1 MKKQFILFCFI
12 CMSICG
18 VAADMS
24 NSMELSQLYIIGDA
38 TPYKWDVNATPE
50 MERIADG
57 VFRWTGQ
64 LESGREFKFINNR
77 SFSKHI
83 FGTACGQP
91 VSAGNT
97 YALTFVADWTLD
109 GSKDFKFVPAAT
121 ADYTIYVDLNTMMM
135 SVNEKEDAVSLPA
148 TLYATGSALGGKIV
162 ELPLLGGSEFKA
174 TLTLSPGNVILI
186 DTPEIGST
194 TTCYLPLFDGVD
206 ITFGDGYTSSL
217 ITSATPSSRQGW
229 SVSLP
234 GTYTIYALVENNNVF
249 ARFNQRYREL
259 YIVGGCC
266 PLGWNYWTDPQSI
279 RFSASAS
286 SPEEVVWEG
295 TLKPDWGESREEP
308 NKFKILTAQDWFS
321 INFHPYEADHTI
333 IGESSYRSTGG
344 PDVKWTISQ
353 PGYYRI
359 TINTVKET
367 IRGELLSTESVL
379 AEETDA
385 KGSVSVVGEDKI
397 GVGVSSSSV
406 VVTAAETPADVVVT
420 AISGQ
425 TVCKGRA
432 SAAHPFTSRPL
443 VDGIYI
449 VSVMN
454 SNRTLCRKVAIK

>member
-1 MKKQFILFCFI
+1 MKKQFFLFCFF

-18 VAADMS
+18 AAADMS

-83 FGTACGQP
+83 FGTVCGQS

-97 YALTFVADWTLD
+97 YSLTFVADWTLD

-174 TLTLSPGNVILI
+174 SLTLSPGNVILI
-186 DTPEIGST
+186 DTPEIGSA

-206 ITFGDGYTSSL
+206 ISFGDGYTSSL
-217 ITSATPSSRQGW
+217 ITSATTSSRQGW

-279 RFSASAS
+279 RFSASTS

-359 TINTVKET
+359 TLNTVKET

-397 GVGVSSSSV
+397 GVGVSSSLV

>member
-1 MKKQFILFCFI
+1 MKKQFFLFCFF

-18 VAADMS
+18 AAADMS

-50 MERIADG
+50 MDRLADG
-57 VFRWTGQ
+57 VFRWTGH
-64 LESGREFKFINNR
+64 LEGGREFKFINNR
-77 SFSKHI
+77 GFSKHI
-83 FGTACGQP
+83 FGTSCGQP

-97 YALTFVADWTLD
+97 YSLTFVVDWTLD
-109 GSKDFKFVPAAT
+109 GSKDFKFVPAVT

-135 SVNEKEDAVSLPA
+135 SVKEKEDPVSLPA

-174 TLTLSPGNVILI
+174 SLTLSPGNVILI
-186 DTPEIGST
+186 DTPEIGSA

-217 ITSATPSSRQGW
+217 ITSATTSSRQGW

-279 RFSASAS
+279 RFSASTS

-359 TINTVKET
+359 TLNTVKET

>member
-1 MKKQFILFCFI
+1 MKKQFFLFCFF

-18 VAADMS
+18 AAADMS

-38 TPYKWDVNATPE
+38 TPYMWDVNATPE
-50 MERIADG
+50 MDRLADG
-57 VFRWTGQ
+57 VFRWTGH
-64 LESGREFKFINNR
+64 LEGGREFKFINNR
-77 SFSKHI
+77 GFSKHI
-83 FGTACGQP
+83 FGTSCGQP

-97 YALTFVADWTLD
+97 YSLTFVADWTLD

-174 TLTLSPGNVILI
+174 SLTLSPGNVILI
-186 DTPEIGST
+186 DTPEIGSA

-217 ITSATPSSRQGW
+217 VTSATPCSRLGW

-234 GTYTIYALVENNNVF
+234 GTYTIHGLVENNNVF
-249 ARFNQRYREL
+249 ARFFRQYSEL

-266 PLGWNYWTDPQSI
+266 PLGWNYWTDPQSL

-286 SPEEVVWEG
+286 SPYEMVWEG
-295 TLKPDWGESREEP
+295 TLKPDWGETREEP
-308 NKFKILTAQDWFS
+308 NKFKILTAQNWGGV
-321 INFHPYEADHTI
+321 NFHPYEADHTI

-344 PDVKWTISQ
+344 PDVKWTIPQ

-359 TINTVKET
+359 TLNTAKET
-367 IRGELLSTESVL
+367 IRGELLNTENVL
-379 AEETDA
+379 AEETNA
-385 KGSVSVVGEDKI
+385 NGSVSVVGDDKI

-406 VVTAAETPADVVVT
+406 VVTAAEAPVDVVVT

-425 TVCKGRA
+425 IVCKGCA
-432 SAAHPFTSRPL
+432 SAAHPYTSRPL
-443 VDGIYI
+443 VDGIYL
-449 VSVMN
+449 VSVMS

>member
-1 MKKQFILFCFI
+1 M
-12 CMSICG
+12 
-18 VAADMS
+18 
-24 NSMELSQLYIIGDA
+24 
-38 TPYKWDVNATPE
+38 
-50 MERIADG
+50 
-57 VFRWTGQ
+57 
-64 LESGREFKFINNR
+64 
-77 SFSKHI
+77 
-83 FGTACGQP
+83 
-91 VSAGNT
+91 
-97 YALTFVADWTLD
+97 TFVADWTLD

-174 TLTLSPGNVILI
+174 SLTLSPGNVILI
-186 DTPEIGST
+186 DTPEIGSA

-217 ITSATPSSRQGW
+217 ITSATTSSRQGW

-279 RFSASAS
+279 RFSASTS

-359 TINTVKET
+359 TLNTVKET

>member
-1 MKKQFILFCFI
+1 MKKQFFLFCFF

-18 VAADMS
+18 AAADMS

-83 FGTACGQP
+83 FGTVCGQS

-97 YALTFVADWTLD
+97 YSLTFVADWTLD

-174 TLTLSPGNVILI
+174 SLTLSPGNVILI
-186 DTPEIGST
+186 DTPEIGSA

-217 ITSATPSSRQGW
+217 ITSATTSSR
-229 SVSLP
+229 
-234 GTYTIYALVENNNVF
+234 
-249 ARFNQRYREL
+249 R
-259 YIVGGCC
+259 VG
-266 PLGWNYWTDPQSI
+266 
-279 RFSASAS
+279 A
-286 SPEEVVWEG
+286 
-295 TLKPDWGESREEP
+295 
-308 NKFKILTAQDWFS
+308 
-321 INFHPYEADHTI
+321 
-333 IGESSYRSTGG
+333 
-344 PDVKWTISQ
+344 
-353 PGYYRI
+353 
-359 TINTVKET
+359 
-367 IRGELLSTESVL
+367 
-379 AEETDA
+379 
-385 KGSVSVVGEDKI
+385 
-397 GVGVSSSSV
+397 
-406 VVTAAETPADVVVT
+406 
-420 AISGQ
+420 
-425 TVCKGRA
+425 
-432 SAAHPFTSRPL
+432 
-443 VDGIYI
+443 
-449 VSVMN
+449 
-454 SNRTLCRKVAIK
+454 

>member
-1 MKKQFILFCFI
+1 MKKQFFLFCFF

-18 VAADMS
+18 AAADMS

-38 TPYKWDVNATPE
+38 TPYMWDVNATPE
-50 MERIADG
+50 MDRLADG
-57 VFRWTGQ
+57 VFRWTGH
-64 LESGREFKFINNR
+64 LEGGREFKFINNR
-77 SFSKHI
+77 GFSKHI
-83 FGTACGQP
+83 FGTSCGQP

-97 YALTFVADWTLD
+97 YSLTFVVDWTLD
-109 GSKDFKFVPAAT
+109 GSKDFKFVPTVT

-174 TLTLSPGNVILI
+174 SLTLSPGNVILI
-186 DTPEIGST
+186 DTPEIGSA

-217 ITSATPSSRQGW
+217 ITSATTSSRQGW

-359 TINTVKET
+359 TLNTVKET